1 MKSTKK
7 LGEYEYWVACNS
19 TSQIGHIF
27 GPNGVLR
34 DYYQKDSKLTLSW
47 QEEKQAKKDYFEAS
61 DSVFQ
66 ISNVLGTNRVQ
77 RKFHRK
83 SWGAPNN

>member
-1 MKSTKK
+1 MR
-7 LGEYEYWVACNS
+7 
-19 TSQIGHIF
+19 IGHIF

-34 DYYQKDSKLTLSW
+34 DYYQKGSKLTLWW

-66 ISNVLGTNRVQ
+66 IGNVLGTNRV
-77 RKFHRK
+77 
-83 SWGAPNN
+83 